1 MSSTRRIGIGVGI
14 LVGLLLAAAVALWRQ
29 GPSNATVRRTVV
41 TTIQDEAPASF
52 LVTGTLDMRVTVRVD
67 SAQFITPDWLT
78 TVLGYAR
85 PPALALLQGGTNT
98 KIQVPGTVSYGFNV
112 DSLSP
117 SMVSVKNEGEV
128 ALRLP
133 SLSVHSVDPELERLK
148 VRTRTSGWMQLL
160 PSDTPDSVRTEALA
174 AVEEA
179 FRNQAEQRIGSAT
192 QPRVN
197 TARALKAT
205 LRPPL
210 KATGIS
216 SPRFRVRIG
225 PELVMQPK
233 E

>member
-1 MSSTRRIGIGVGI
+1 MSSTRRIGIGVGVLI
-14 LVGLLLAAAVALWRQ
+14 GLLLAAAVALWQQ

-52 LVTGTLDMRVTVRVD
+52 LVTGTLDMSVTVRVD

-78 TVLGYAR
+78 TVLAYAR
-85 PPALALLQGGTNT
+85 PPALALLQGGADT

-117 SMVSVKNEGEV
+117 SMVSVKEGGAVE
-128 ALRLP
+128 LKLP
-133 SLSVHSVDPELERLK
+133 SLSVHSVDPKLTRLE

-160 PSDTPDSVRTEALA
+160 PSNTPDSVRAEALA

-179 FRNQAEQRIGSAT
+179 FRDQAEQRIDSAT

-210 KATGIS
+210 KAAGIS

-225 PELVMQPK
+225 PELVMQPT